1 MKKLIRN
8 AFVVS
13 VDPTIGNIDG
23 ADILIDDGGRIAA
36 IGRGIDAADAE
47 IIDAEGH
54 IASPGFVDTHH
65 HIWQSI
71 IRGITADWSLGD
83 YLAGI
88 RMFIARL
95 YSPEDMYVAQLSG
108 ALQALHA
115 GVTTTA
121 DYCHNLNSPDH
132 VEESIR
138 GAKDSGAR
146 IVWCYGFNQPPLSN
160 PAFPDFRARADYLV
174 RTARDHFADRNALVT
189 LAVCPEE
196 SAFWPEIEAGRAQFE
211 IARSLGVR
219 QFWHANSTGDAVSGT
234 PKIDAGRAISAGLLG
249 PDTVLVHMNNTTPQE
264 WRQVADCGCH
274 VSITPETEM
283 QMNMGWP
290 AIGQTAAHG
299 INASVGIDIVS
310 NNSADLR
317 FQLRL
322 LLQAQRWAQTA
333 DKAGRLSSGVSLSAT
348 EALTWGTLNGAR
360 ALGLDHAIGS
370 LTPGKQADILLHDM
384 RGITTAGWDRSQ
396 PEATLLLQCGID
408 TLATVLVAGKIVK
421 SGGRLV
427 ADEAKVCRQAEAGNA
442 RIVDRIRD
450 AGGLRRALDE
460 NLRRYIKPSDETGRA
475 LYSYSRARLA

>member
-13 VDPTIGNIDG
+13 VDPAIGNIDG
-23 ADILIDDGGRIAA
+23 ADILIDGGRIAA

-174 RTARDHFADRNALVT
+174 RTARDHFTNRDALVT
-189 LAVCPEE
+189 LGVCPEE
-196 SAFWPEIEAGRAQFE
+196 SGFWPDIESGRAQFE
-211 IARSLGVR
+211 IARTVNARL
-219 QFWHANSTGDAVSGT
+219 FWHANSTRNAITGT
-234 PKIDAGRAISAGLLG
+234 PNVDAGRAIDAGLLG
-249 PDTVLVHMNNTTPQE
+249 PDTLLVHMNSATAAE

-290 AIGQTAAHG
+290 VIGQTMTHG
-299 INASVGIDIVS
+299 INPSVGIDIIS

-322 LLQAQRWAQTA
+322 LLQAQRWAQTT
-333 DKAGRLSSGVSLSAT
+333 DKAGVLSSGVSLSAT
-348 EALTWGTLNGAR
+348 QALTWGTLNGAK
-360 ALGLDHAIGS
+360 ALGLDHTIGS

-384 RGITTAGWDRSQ
+384 RGITTTGWDRSQ

-408 TLATVLVAGKIVK
+408 TLATVLVAGKVVK

-427 ADEAKVCRQAEAGNA
+427 ADEATVCRQAEAGNA
-442 RIVDRIRD
+442 RILDRIRD

-475 LYSYSRARLA
+475 LYSYS